1 MSAQKALSDIK
12 ILEKDQQITDLT
24 SSVATKDTLIAELEK
39 RPSLDQLQD
48 ARSGSVIVSS
58 DKDTG
63 KLTLSFA
70 IEESEDLI
78 NWVPVEGNLI
88 KTIDMPEG
96 KKFYR
101 FVLEK

>member
-1 MSAQKALSDIK
+1 MILPGIDALAAEIIELK
-12 ILEKDQQITDLT
+12 QQ
-24 SSVATKDTLIAELEK
+24 
-39 RPSLDQLQD
+39 PSIDQLQD
-48 ARSGSVIVSS
+48 ARSGSVIISA
-58 DKDTG
+58 DNDTG
-63 KLTLSFA
+63 KLTLSFG

-96 KKFYR
+96 KRFYR